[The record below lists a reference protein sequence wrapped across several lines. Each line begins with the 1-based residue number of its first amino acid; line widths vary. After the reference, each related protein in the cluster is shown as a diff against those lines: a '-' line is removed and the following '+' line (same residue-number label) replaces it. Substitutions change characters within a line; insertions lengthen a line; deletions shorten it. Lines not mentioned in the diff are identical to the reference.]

1 MEKILLIEDDENI
14 AQILVFHLERS
25 GYAAQTASDG
35 KSGLAAALSGGFSL
49 IVLDLML
56 PGMDGL
62 SVLEEIRKKSDVP
75 VVITSAK
82 MTEEDRLA
90 GLSRMADD
98 YLVKPFSIKE
108 FMARVEV
115 HLARYKNRMV
125 QGGQLEACGLV
136 LDRAKQSVT
145 REGKEIPLSQIEFDL
160 LFLLLS
166 SRGKV
171 FSREMLLQQVWGYA
185 EGGSTRTVDVAICRL
200 REKIETDP
208 SAPAILQSRRGQGYL
223 CV

>member
-14 AQILVFHLERS
+14 AQILCFHLSRA
-25 GYAAQTASDG
+25 GYEAVVAADG
-35 KSGLAAALSGGFSL
+35 KKGLSEAKKAGVSL

-56 PGMDGL
+56 PEMDGL
-62 SVLEEIRKKSDVP
+62 TVLEEIRKESDVP
-75 VVITSAK
+75 VVITSAR

-125 QGGQLEACGLV
+125 QGGTIEAHGMI
-136 LDRAKQSVT
+136 LDKNQKTLTRAG
-145 REGKEIPLSQIEFDL
+145 RLLPLSQIEFDL
-160 LFLLLS
+160 LYLLLS
-166 SRGKV
+166 NRGKV
-171 FSREMLLQQVWGYA
+171 FSRETLLREVWGYA

-200 REKIETDP
+200 REKIERDP
-208 SAPAILQSRRGQGYL
+208 GAPDILQSRRGQGYV
-223 CV
+223 CI

>member
-14 AQILVFHLERS
+14 AQIVAFHLERA
-25 GYAAQTASDG
+25 GYAVQAATDG
-35 KSGLAAALSGGFSL
+35 KSGLAAALGGGFSL
-49 IVLDLML
+49 IILDLML
-56 PGMDGL
+56 PGLDGL

-75 VVITSAK
+75 VIITSAK

-90 GLSRMADD
+90 GLTRMADD

-108 FMARVEV
+108 LMARTEV

-125 QGGQLEACGLV
+125 QGGRLEACGLI

-171 FSREMLLQQVWGYA
+171 FSREALLQQVWGYA
-185 EGGSTRTVDVAICRL
+185 EGGSTRTVDVAVCRL
-200 REKIETDP
+200 REKIESDP
-208 SAPAILQSRRGQGYL
+208 SNPTILQSRRGQGYL